1 MGVTI
6 IADDL
11 TGACDA
17 GALFAGR
24 ASVGVFLAPELPGPD
39 LEAAAVDIE
48 TRALPAAEA
57 AAAMRRATTGM
68 AARLAG
74 GGVFKKIDSTCRGP
88 IGAELDALVKGT
100 DAHAALV
107 CPAFPAQ
114 GRTVVHGLLSVH
126 GVPAHETAIG
136 RDPDYPGATSD
147 LVDILSRHSRLPVS
161 LLPLKE
167 VRGSQE
173 DLERA
178 LRERRGLV
186 AADAETD
193 GDLDAL
199 ARAALGHPG
208 ILLAG
213 SAGLARAAAVASGHA
228 APAPPPPPPGAWLI
242 VAGSRHPGTRA
253 QIAALEV
260 SGMVGARLGEG
271 AREPDLSRIVH
282 AISTG
287 RSAFVASGDIL
298 DGSRT
303 LVAARLAASVRA
315 VLAEATPSLLVL
327 TGGETAFAVMRALR
341 ARRLELDGA
350 PAGGLALGRL
360 IVDHTSPL
368 PVLTKAGGFG
378 APGLFVA
385 LAKGSA

>member
-24 ASVGVFLAPELPGPD
+24 GSVGVFLAPELPGPD
-39 LEAAAVDIE
+39 LGAAVVDIE

-57 AAAMRRATTGM
+57 AAAMRHVTSAMAT
-68 AARLAG
+68 RLADRD
-74 GGVFKKIDSTCRGP
+74 VFKKIDSTCRGP
-88 IGAELDALVKGT
+88 IGAELDALVEG
-100 DAHAALV
+100 ARARAALV

-136 RDPDYPGATSD
+136 RDPDYLGATSD
-147 LVDILSRHSRLPVS
+147 VVDILGRQSSLSVS

-167 VRGSQE
+167 VRGSHA

-186 AADAETD
+186 VADAETD
-193 GDLDAL
+193 EDLDAL
-199 ARAALGHPG
+199 ARAARSLPG
-208 ILLAG
+208 FLLAG
-213 SAGLARAAAVASGHA
+213 SAGLARAVAVASGHA
-228 APAPPPPPPGAWLI
+228 APAPLWPPPGAWLI
-242 VAGSRHPGTRA
+242 VAGSRHPATRA
-253 QIAALEV
+253 QIAALEA
-260 SGMVGARLGEG
+260 SGMEGARLEG
-271 AREPDLSRIVH
+271 AREPDLGRIVD
-282 AISTG
+282 AIGSG
-287 RSAFVASGDIL
+287 SPAFIVSGDVM
-298 DGSRT
+298 DGARAQ
-303 LVAARLAASVRA
+303 VAGRLASLVRA
-315 VLAEATPSLLVL
+315 VLAKATPALLVL
-327 TGGETAFAVMRALR
+327 TGGETAVAVMRALG

-350 PAGGLALGRL
+350 PASGLALGHL
-360 IVDHTSPL
+360 IAGDTSPL
-368 PVLTKAGGFG
+368 PILTKAGGFG